1 MWSWLAFVSRALP
14 TVSLAVAVVA
24 CAAPDHAASTVK
36 LGIPGDFVGQ
46 VVGPIQRGQ
55 PGEGAGFKSYELK
68 LPASVSVDDK
78 ADCGPQDVASLPIE
92 KEGMEVYVGKT
103 VRLKATAYCRTDR
116 TGTYHLRDVSV
127 H

>member
-1 MWSWLAFVSRALP
+1 MWSRLSSVSRALT
-14 TVSLAVAVVA
+14 TVSLAMAVAA
-24 CAAPDHAASTVK
+24 CAATDHASSAVQ

-68 LPASVSVDDK
+68 LPSSVSLDDK

-92 KEGMEVYVGKT
+92 REGMEVYVGKT